1 MVGSVCRFQVSG
13 QPGMRPCCTCNQ
25 FASNIFRF
33 FLEFWVSALAC
44 LYQMERCK
52 MRVAA
57 NAMSAVIIAVIMLLG
72 GAMAAEVAQSPS
84 PTAQTGAAAAAF
96 FAPCMAAAI
105 VASLI
110 AFLFF

>member
-1 MVGSVCRFQVSG
+1 
-13 QPGMRPCCTCNQ
+13 
-25 FASNIFRF
+25 
-33 FLEFWVSALAC
+33 
-44 LYQMERCK
+44 

-57 NAMSAVIIAVIMLLG
+57 NAMSAVIIAVIMLLE
-72 GAMAAEVAQSPS
+72 GAMAATEVAQSPS
-84 PTAQTGAAAAAF
+84 PTAQTGGAAAAI